1 MAGIALVVGFYTY
14 EYWAVSWGLY
24 PTSPASWVFLSIIGN
39 VGYILILV
47 GSIFA
52 AINWSLLRKGRNPD

>member
-1 MAGIALVVGFYTY
+1 MAGIATLVGFYTY
-14 EYWAVSWGLY
+14 EYWAISSGQY
-24 PTSPASWVFLSIIGN
+24 PAFPAGWLLLTIVGN

-52 AINWSLLRKGRNPD
+52 AINWSLLRKRRNPD

>member
-1 MAGIALVVGFYTY
+1 MAGIATEVGFYTY
-14 EYWAVSWGLY
+14 EYWAVSAGQYL
-24 PTSPASWVFLSIIGN
+24 TSPASWVLLTIVGN

-52 AINWSLLRKGRNPD
+52 AINWSLLRKRRNPD